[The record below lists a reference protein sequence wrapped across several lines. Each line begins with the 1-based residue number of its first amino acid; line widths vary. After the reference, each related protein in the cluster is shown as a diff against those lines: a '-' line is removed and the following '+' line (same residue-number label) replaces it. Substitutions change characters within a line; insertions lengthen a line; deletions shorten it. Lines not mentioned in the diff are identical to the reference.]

1 MAHARLT
8 QQEPVSWPGGPAP
21 PQTPPCSTL
30 TIFLSGTCRNPGEWG
45 GVRSQV
51 KGGESTQGWRRGP
64 GAWGG
69 TALGSTAV
77 G

>member
-21 PQTPPCSTL
+21 PQTPPGSPL
-30 TIFLSGTCRNPGEWG
+30 PRFVAGRRRSPGEG
-45 GVRSQV
+45 GGIRSQV